1 MAAHVLSELSQSIQ
15 PTSTLPLVETLTSK
29 DARLEIDPASYSALY
44 NNTPFGFQ
52 HNLHEL
58 DLFQFEAICDL
69 ADRYTGASPND
80 YFVTGTSPK
89 ADAAF
94 FDTEQIVLKPVEAIR
109 KLDDKPTRILLKR
122 PENYDVRFRTLM
134 NGLIQQIRA
143 LPGGLGSQPIRRIQ
157 SSVFITSAA
166 ATTALHFDPE
176 VAFFAQ
182 IEGDK
187 DYHAYPPDQV
197 TEPELEAFYSRGRV
211 SIGQLDMSK
220 LNPDQD
226 HFFPLKAGAGFHQP
240 QNSPHWVQTR
250 AVRSISY
257 SLVYETALDKQI
269 GLTRA
274 FNYFERKAGLNPAPP
289 TKKPRLDG
297 LKARAIVPVRFG
309 LKVAHKLR
317 HG

>member
-1 MAAHVLSELSQSIQ
+1 LAAQVLSELSQPSQ
-15 PTSTLPLVETLTSK
+15 LTSTQPLTAK

-44 NNTPFGFQ
+44 NNTPFDFQ
-52 HNLHEL
+52 HNLHKL

-69 ADRYTGASPND
+69 AGSYTTASPND

-89 ADAAF
+89 ADSAF
-94 FDTEQIVLKPVEAIR
+94 FDTEHIVLKPAEAIR
-109 KLDDKPTRILLKR
+109 KLDEKPTRILLKR
-122 PENYDVRFRTLM
+122 PENYDARFRTLM
-134 NGLIQQIRA
+134 NGLLEQLRA
-143 LPGGLGSQPIRRIQ
+143 LPGGLGNQPIRRIQ
-157 SSVFITSAA
+157 SSIFVTSAA

-176 VAFFAQ
+176 VAFFTQ

-187 DYHAYPPDQV
+187 DYHAYPPREV
-197 TEPELEAFYSRGRV
+197 TEPELENFYSRGRV

-226 HFFPLKAGAGFHQP
+226 HFFPLKAGVGFHQP
-240 QNSPHWVQTR
+240 QNAPHWVQTR

-257 SLVYETALDKQI
+257 SLVYETALDKRI

-274 FNYFERKAGLNPAPP
+274 FNHFERMVGLTPAPP
-289 TKKPRLDG
+289 MKNPKLDEI
-297 LKARAIVPVRFG
+297 KARAIVPVRFG

>member
-1 MAAHVLSELSQSIQ
+1 M
-15 PTSTLPLVETLTSK
+15 STEVIPASFPKAPPSSVPEGLQTIGVQ
-29 DARLEIDPASYSALY
+29 DARFDIDPASYSALY
-44 NNTPFGFQ
+44 NNTPFSFQ
-52 HNLHEL
+52 HNLHKL
-58 DLFQFEAICDL
+58 DIFQFEAICEL
-69 ADRYTGASPND
+69 ADRYASASPND
-80 YFVTGTSPK
+80 YFVTGTSRS
-89 ADAAF
+89 ADSAF
-94 FDTEQIVLKPVEAIR
+94 FDTEQIVLKPAEAMR
-109 KLDDKPTRILLKR
+109 KLDEKPTRILLKR
-122 PENYDVRFRTLM
+122 PENYDPRFRTLL
-134 NGLIQQIRA
+134 NGLVGQLRA
-143 LPGGLGSQPIRRIQ
+143 LPGGLGNQPVRRIQ
-157 SSVFITSAA
+157 SSIFVTSAA

-176 VAFFAQ
+176 VAFFTQ

-220 LNPDQD
+220 LNPEQD
-226 HFFPLKAGAGFHQP
+226 HFFQLKAGAGFHQP

-257 SLVYETALDKQI
+257 SLVYETAMDQRI

-274 FNYFERKAGLNPAPP
+274 FNHFERMVGLKPAPP
-289 TKKPRLDG
+289 TTNPQLDG
-297 LKARAIVPVRFG
+297 LKAKVIVPVRFG

>member
-1 MAAHVLSELSQSIQ
+1 MAAHVISSLSHRSS
-15 PTSTLPLVETLTSK
+15 SDGLTPSAEK
-29 DARLEIDPASYSALY
+29 LTAQDARLEIDPASYTALY
-44 NNTPFGFQ
+44 NNTPFSFQ
-52 HNLHEL
+52 HNLHTL
-58 DLFQFEAICDL
+58 DLFQFESICEL
-69 ADRYTGASPND
+69 SGSYSGASPND

-109 KLDDKPTRILLKR
+109 KLEEKPIRILLKR
-122 PENYDVRFRTLM
+122 PENYDPRFRALM
-134 NGLIQQIRA
+134 NVLIEQLRA

-157 SSVFITSAA
+157 SSIFVTSAA

-176 VAFFAQ
+176 VAFFTQ

-220 LNPDQD
+220 LNPGQD
-226 HFFPLKAGAGFHQP
+226 HFFPLKAGVGFHQP

-257 SLVYETALDKQI
+257 SLVYETAMDRQI

-274 FNYFERKAGLNPAPP
+274 FNYFERKAGLHPTPPAKNPH
-289 TKKPRLDG
+289 LDE
-297 LKARAIVPVRFG
+297 LKAKVIVPVRFG

>member
-1 MAAHVLSELSQSIQ
+1 MPSSCAMRNLSA
-15 PTSTLPLVETLTSK
+15 T
-29 DARLEIDPASYSALY
+29 DARLQIDPPSYAALY
-44 NNTPFGFQ
+44 NKSPFAFE

-58 DLFQFEAICDL
+58 NLFEFQAICDL
-69 ADRYTGASPND
+69 ADRYTTAPSND
-80 YFVTGTSPK
+80 YFVTGSSPR
-89 ADAAF
+89 ADSAF
-94 FDTEQIVLKPVEAIR
+94 FDTEQITLKPAEAIQN
-109 KLDDKPTRILLKR
+109 LDARPTRILLKR
-122 PENYDVRFRTLM
+122 PENYDQRYRTLM
-134 NGLIQQIRA
+134 NTLVEQIRC
-143 LPGGLGSQPIRRIQ
+143 LPGGLSNQPIRRIQ
-157 SSVFITSAA
+157 SSLFITSAA

-187 DYHAYPPDQV
+187 EYHAYPPDQV
-197 TEPELEAFYSRGRV
+197 TEPELENFYSRGRV

-220 LNPDQD
+220 LNPQAE
-226 HFFPLKAGAGFHQP
+226 HLFGLRAGLGFHQP

-257 SLVYETALDKQI
+257 SLVYETAMDRRV

-274 FNYFERKAGLNPAPP
+274 FNHFERMTGLTPAPP
-289 TKKPRLDG
+289 TKNSQLDG

-309 LKVAHKLR
+309 MKVVHKLR